1 MGMAHLRVNRRT
13 RDLPLID
20 PRVLAV
26 PGRRSERPPDPAM
39 ALPPC
44 PELSRTKKSCAG
56 RGCGRLRRADSTPRR
71 STSSACWFARD
82 PHSNE
87 RSDDI
92 ATLQARKR
100 LEPGCF
106 RTWSSF
112 GVRWRPQHVLQPATR
127 VIHCLE
133 HFFAA
138 RLLDAAH
145 PPSCCRH
152 SSRVARSRIYSR
164 CL

>member
-1 MGMAHLRVNRRT
+1 MYSHAAA
-13 RDLPLID
+13 
-20 PRVLAV
+20 AV
-26 PGRRSERPPDPAM
+26 TSPGRQNGRPGAVTGRPGGLAGRPRGVA
-39 ALPPC
+39 PTPRREGTT
-44 PELSRTKKSCAG
+44 PG